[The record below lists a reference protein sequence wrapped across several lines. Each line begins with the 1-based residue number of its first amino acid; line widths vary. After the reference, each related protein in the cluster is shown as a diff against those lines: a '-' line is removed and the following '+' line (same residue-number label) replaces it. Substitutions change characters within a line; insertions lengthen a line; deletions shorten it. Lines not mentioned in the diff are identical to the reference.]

1 MSHYF
6 SRVQL
11 TARPRDNELLIQLSQ
26 HGEAY
31 RDHALIW
38 QLFPGDGVPRDFLFR
53 SERGAAGAA
62 VYYVISQRPPQSVPG
77 LFAVQSKPYT
87 PQLTEGEWLQFDLRA
102 NPTVSRGASGKKSQR
117 HDVLMDAKHQARSD
131 ADAGAEIEA
140 AALQWLLKRAP
151 DWGLNVREDS
161 LLTSGYVQHRL
172 RHKGQRIEFSSLDY
186 QGVAQVRDPQ
196 LLAAALMNGVGRAR
210 GFGCGLLL
218 VKRMG

>member
-11 TARPRDNELLIQLSQ
+11 TANPRDSELLIQLSR

-53 SERGAAGAA
+53 SERNASGAV
-62 VYYVISQRPPQSVPG
+62 VYYVISQRPPQPSPG
-77 LFAVQSKPYT
+77 LFTVQSKPYA
-87 PQLTEGEWLQFDLRA
+87 PQLAEGEWLHFDLRA
-102 NPTVSRGASGKKSQR
+102 NPTVSRGAAGKKSQR
-117 HDVLMDAKHQARSD
+117 HDVLMDAKRQAGSD
-131 ADAGAEIEA
+131 DDAHARVDA
-140 AALQWLLKRAP
+140 AAQQWLLKRAA
-151 DWGLNVREDS
+151 DWGLSMREDS
-161 LLTSGYVQHRL
+161 LLTSGYTQHRL

-186 QGVAQVRDPQ
+186 QGVAQVRDSR
-196 LLAAALMNGVGRAR
+196 LLTAALTSGVGRAR

-218 VKRMG
+218 IKRVG